1 MHLMQETTIF
11 KANPRCILIEQ
22 KYWRSRHS
30 VQCSQGHMYNIENK
44 ERKEK
49 KKFKSSI
56 EMTKWR
62 LQYEKEYGGPNKGR
76 IKIEKYL

>member
-1 MHLMQETTIF
+1 
-11 KANPRCILIEQ
+11 
-22 KYWRSRHS
+22 
-30 VQCSQGHMYNIENK
+30 MYNIEKK

-62 LQYEKEYGGPNKGR
+62 LQYKKEYGGPNKGR